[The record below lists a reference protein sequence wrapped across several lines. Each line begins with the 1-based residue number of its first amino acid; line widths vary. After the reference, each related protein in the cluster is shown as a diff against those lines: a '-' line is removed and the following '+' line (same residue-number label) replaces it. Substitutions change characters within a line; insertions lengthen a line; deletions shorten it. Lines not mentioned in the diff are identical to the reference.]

1 MWGVGN
7 RTLYALDVSTP
18 DVGGQGGGVDK
29 ISDVIRGGRGGGSP
43 YWANSD

>member
-18 DVGGQGGGVDK
+18 DVGGQGGG
-29 ISDVIRGGRGGGSP
+29 GRQNFGC
-43 YWANSD
+43 D

>member
-18 DVGGQGGGVDK
+18 DVGGQGGGG
-29 ISDVIRGGRGGGSP
+29 GGRQNLGG
-43 YWANSD
+43 D